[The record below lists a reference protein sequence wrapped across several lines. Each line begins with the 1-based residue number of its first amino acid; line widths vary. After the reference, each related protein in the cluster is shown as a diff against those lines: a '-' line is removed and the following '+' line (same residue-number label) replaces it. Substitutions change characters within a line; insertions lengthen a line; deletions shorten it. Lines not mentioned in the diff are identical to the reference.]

1 MNGLVYIKTYGC
13 QMNVY
18 DSARILQILKPV
30 GFEKSEFPEKA
41 DLILINTCSVREK
54 PEKKLYSDLGRYRKL
69 KEINPALIIGV
80 CGCVSQQEKENLF
93 NSMNAPDLIVGTD
106 HIRMLP
112 ELIEQAGKNGSRIAG
127 KWEFGRTENDFIEVD
142 PSVEKSPSAFLTVMK
157 GCNKVCSFC
166 IVPYV
171 RGPEVSKKS
180 SQILKE
186 ARMLVSHGIREITLL
201 GQNVNSYGRDRE
213 GEMNF
218 SELLHAVS
226 CVQGLYR
233 LRFVTSHPVD
243 CSPDLL
249 ECFGKI
255 QKLCE
260 YFHLPVQSG
269 SDRILKKM
277 RRGYTSDEYLRIIEK
292 VRKIK
297 PDISLSTDIIVGFPG
312 ETDED
317 FNDTVSLLKTAEF
330 DQIFSFK
337 YSKRPF
343 TKASGLG
350 SDVPEE
356 IKSERLEKVHAVQD
370 AITKRKMT
378 EYKDRIVEVLVEG
391 LSERSR
397 GKENQW
403 TGRTRSNFVVNFSL
417 NQENIKLNA
426 GDLLNVRIE
435 KILPHSLKGRM
446 I

>member
-1 MNGLVYIKTYGC
+1 
-13 QMNVY
+13 
-18 DSARILQILKPV
+18 
-30 GFEKSEFPEKA
+30 
-41 DLILINTCSVREK
+41 
-54 PEKKLYSDLGRYRKL
+54 
-69 KEINPALIIGV
+69 
-80 CGCVSQQEKENLF
+80 
-93 NSMNAPDLIVGTD
+93 
-106 HIRMLP
+106 
-112 ELIEQAGKNGSRIAG
+112 
-127 KWEFGRTENDFIEVD
+127 
-142 PSVEKSPSAFLTVMK
+142 
-157 GCNKVCSFC
+157 
-166 IVPYV
+166 
-171 RGPEVSKKS
+171 
-180 SQILKE
+180 
-186 ARMLVSHGIREITLL
+186 
-201 GQNVNSYGRDRE
+201 
-213 GEMNF
+213 
-218 SELLHAVS
+218 
-226 CVQGLYR
+226 
-233 LRFVTSHPVD
+233 
-243 CSPDLL
+243 
-249 ECFGKI
+249 
-255 QKLCE
+255 
-260 YFHLPVQSG
+260 VQSG